1 MISKSHS
8 NEVQLLGISHS
19 GIRLIKQ
26 NRTTLQVFETFSFD
40 MIQRI
45 SSIENGST
53 MDLYLAKKKMTIY
66 SIRVDYPF
74 KFSL

>member
-1 MISKSHS
+1 M
-8 NEVQLLGISHS
+8 LGISHS